1 MNCWICTTHPPPY
14 ILAAASKSEPEAE
27 VKAENEEVKS
37 EPTEGEVK
45 QEADDVIKTEPT
57 ETESEKKYVPSII

>member
-14 ILAAASKSEPEAE
+14 ILAAASKSEAE